1 MADLGE
7 AITSNVRDAL
17 NGDSEACKKLNLLI
31 QLPFSSIEKLFHTTE
46 ESKLALGLIA
56 GVKAKQ
62 KNPDIN
68 AVKYC
73 EKNMPDALPKKI
85 KV

>member
-1 MADLGE
+1 MDLE
-7 AITSNVRDAL
+7 AAITENVRLAL

-31 QLPFSSIEKLFHTTE
+31 QFPFSSIEKLFHTTE

-56 GVKAKQ
+56 GVKATQ
-62 KNPDIN
+62 KNPDMV
-68 AVKYC
+68 AVRYC
-73 EKNMPDALPKKI
+73 KKNMPDALPKKI